1 MPLWTSDEE
10 LFALAKRELFTAV
23 VGDCLDHMGLRRQF
37 LPPRFSPLRDDM
49 VAVGRAMTV
58 LETDVYDSVSIT
70 GGTAGD
76 ADLKKAFGLLFRAL
90 DDLRPNEV
98 YLCTGGT
105 PRYALWGELMTLRAK
120 TCGAVGAVV
129 DGFSRDTPGI
139 LALNFPVFSHGR
151 YAQDQGVRGKVVDW
165 RVPLEFGNGV
175 RVVSGDVVFAD
186 LDGVLIVPA
195 DAAEEAFTRALEKVR
210 GEKLVRDAIANG
222 MSTVDAFAKFG
233 IM

>member
-1 MPLWTSDEE
+1 MPIWTSDDD
-10 LFALAKRELFTAV
+10 LFALARRELFTAV

-37 LPPRFSPLRDDM
+37 LPPVFSPLRDDM
-49 VAVGRAMTV
+49 VAIGRAMPV
-58 LETDVYDSVSIT
+58 LETDVYDPVSIT
-70 GGTAGD
+70 GGDMGD

-98 YLCTGGT
+98 YVAAGGT
-105 PRYALWGELMTLRAK
+105 PRYALWGELMSMRAMA
-120 TCGAVGAVV
+120 CGAAGAVV

-139 LALNFPVFSHGR
+139 LKLGFPTFSHGR

-165 RVPLEFGNGV
+165 RVPLEFANGV
-175 RVVSGDVVFAD
+175 RVEPGDVIFAD
-186 LDGVLIVPA
+186 LDGVLVVPA
-195 DAAEEAFTRALEKVR
+195 AAVEEAFTRAVEKVR
-210 GEKLVRDAIANG
+210 GEQLVREAIAGG